1 MNHKDLRRDIHP
13 PYTKTVANA
22 AERLALT
29 GFDSAF
35 EACDIGRVVRQADDE
50 SLWRLVSVSPVT
62 WHQDNGG
69 GSGSTVPAQHAASHK
84 LGGSDVL
91 SASDIGAEPVIGVK
105 GTAFNK
111 NFGTSAG
118 TVCQGND
125 ARLSSAPAQHAASH
139 KTGGTDALTASDIG
153 AEPAIGAKGS
163 AFNKNFG
170 TAPGTVCQGN
180 DPRLSSAGS
189 GREWLSAPVASSST
203 TVGNEVFRKVLHEM
217 VAGEVLRFGV
227 TTSSAYAT
235 ATNSRRTQIGYRSA
249 LDVFVSLG
257 QYVVNSASSGRL
269 NDMVLQCV
277 SVNGDGTSNYKFWG
291 APGVN
296 VPISFTAPSAL
307 TVQFN
312 AWVDVS
318 GDLSTI
324 DSITVLQF
332 LR

>member
-35 EACDIGRVVRQADDE
+35 EACDIGRVVRQANDE

-125 ARLSSAPAQHAASH
+125 ARLSSA
-139 KTGGTDALTASDIG
+139 
-153 AEPAIGAKGS
+153 
-163 AFNKNFG
+163 
-170 TAPGTVCQGN
+170 
-180 DPRLSSAGS
+180 RAGQ
-189 GREWLSAPVASSST
+189 EWLAAPVVSSSIV
-203 TVGNEVFRKVLHEM
+203 VGTEVFRKVLHEM
-217 VAGEVLRFGV
+217 VAGEVLRIGIL
-227 TTSSAYAT
+227 TSSTYGT
-235 ATNSRRTQIGYRSA
+235 ATNPRRTQFGYRTA
-249 LDVFVSLG
+249 ADVFASLG
-257 QYVVNSASSGRL
+257 QYVVNSASGGRF
-269 NDMVLQCV
+269 NDMMLQCV
-277 SVNGDGTSNYKFWG
+277 SVNGDGTSKYKFWG
-291 APGVN
+291 APGVTI
-296 VPISFTAPSAL
+296 PIQFTGPSAL
-307 TVQFN
+307 IVQCN
-312 AWVDVS
+312 AWVDTL
-318 GDLSTI
+318 GDTSSI
-324 DSITVLQF
+324 DSITVMQF

>member
-13 PYTKTVANA
+13 PYTKTVANT

-50 SLWRLVSVSPVT
+50 SLWRLISVSPVT
-62 WHQDNGG
+62 WHKDNGG
-69 GSGSTVPAQHAASHK
+69 GSTPTAS
-84 LGGSDVL
+84 
-91 SASDIGAEPVIGVK
+91 
-105 GTAFNK
+105 
-111 NFGTSAG
+111 
-118 TVCQGND
+118 
-125 ARLSSAPAQHAASH
+125 AQHAASH

-170 TAPGTVCQGN
+170 STAGTVCQGN
-180 DPRLSSAGS
+180 DARLSSTRAGQ
-189 GREWLSAPVASSST
+189 EWLSAPVASSST
-203 TVGNEVFRKVLHEM
+203 PVGNEVFRKVLHEM

-227 TTSSAYAT
+227 STSSTYLT
-235 ATNSRRTQIGYRSA
+235 ATNSRRTQFGYRSA

-257 QYVVNSASSGRL
+257 QYVVNSASGGRL

-291 APGVN
+291 APGAN

-312 AWVDVS
+312 AWVGEG

>member
-50 SLWRLVSVSPVT
+50 SLWRLISVSPVT

-69 GSGSTVPAQHAASHK
+69 GSTTTATLEHA
-84 LGGSDVL
+84 D
-91 SASDIGAEPVIGVK
+91 
-105 GTAFNK
+105 
-111 NFGTSAG
+111 
-118 TVCQGND
+118 
-125 ARLSSAPAQHAASH
+125 SH
-139 KTGGTDALTASDIG
+139 KTGGSDALTPSDIG
-153 AEPAIGAKGS
+153 AEPAIGVKGS

-170 TAPGTVCQGN
+170 TTSSTVCQGN
-180 DPRLSSAGS
+180 DPRLSSTKVGQ
-189 GREWLSAPVASSST
+189 EWLSAPVASSST
-203 TVGNEVFRKVLHEM
+203 TAGNEVFRKVLHEM

-227 TTSSAYAT
+227 TTSSTYLT
-235 ATNSRRTQIGYRSA
+235 ATNSRRTQFGYRSA
-249 LDVFVSLG
+249 LDVFASLG
-257 QYVVNSASSGRL
+257 QYVVNSASGGRL

-291 APGVN
+291 APGAS

>member
-13 PYTKTVANA
+13 PYTKTVANT

-50 SLWRLVSVSPVT
+50 SLWRLVSVNPVT

-91 SASDIGAEPVIGVK
+91 SASDIGAEPAIGAK
-105 GTAFNK
+105 GSAFNK
-111 NFGTSAG
+111 NFGSTAG

-125 ARLSSAPAQHAASH
+125 ARLSS
-139 KTGGTDALTASDIG
+139 T
-153 AEPAIGAKGS
+153 
-163 AFNKNFG
+163 
-170 TAPGTVCQGN
+170 
-180 DPRLSSAGS
+180 RAGQ
-189 GREWLSAPVASSST
+189 EWLSAPVASSST

-227 TTSSAYAT
+227 STSSTYLT
-235 ATNSRRTQIGYRSA
+235 ATNSRRTQFGYRSA

-257 QYVVNSASSGRL
+257 QYVVNSASGGRL

-291 APGVN
+291 TPGAN

-312 AWVDVS
+312 AWVDVD
-318 GDLSTI
+318 GNLSTI

>member
-84 LGGSDVL
+84 
-91 SASDIGAEPVIGVK
+91 
-105 GTAFNK
+105 
-111 NFGTSAG
+111 
-118 TVCQGND
+118 
-125 ARLSSAPAQHAASH
+125 
-139 KTGGTDALTASDIG
+139 TGGTDALTASDIG

-180 DPRLSSAGS
+180 DPRLSSTKTGQ
-189 GREWLSAPVASSST
+189 EWLSAPVVSSST
-203 TVGNEVFRKVLHEM
+203 TAGNEVFRKVLHEM

-235 ATNSRRTQIGYRSA
+235 ATNSRRTQFGYRSA
-249 LDVFVSLG
+249 LGVFASLG
-257 QYVVNSASSGRL
+257 QYVVNSASGGRL

-291 APGVN
+291 APGAN

>member
-50 SLWRLVSVSPVT
+50 SLWRLISVSPVT

-69 GSGSTVPAQHAASHK
+69 GSTP
-84 LGGSDVL
+84 
-91 SASDIGAEPVIGVK
+91 
-105 GTAFNK
+105 T
-111 NFGTSAG
+111 
-118 TVCQGND
+118 
-125 ARLSSAPAQHAASH
+125 APAQHAASH

-170 TAPGTVCQGN
+170 STAGTVCQGN
-180 DPRLSSAGS
+180 DARLSSTRVGQ
-189 GREWLSAPVASSST
+189 EWLSAPVASSST

-227 TTSSAYAT
+227 LTSSAYAT
-235 ATNSRRTQIGYRSA
+235 ATNPRRTQLGYRST

-257 QYVVNSASSGRL
+257 QYVVNSASGGRL

-291 APGVN
+291 APGVS